1 MTKQL
6 QVTDEAHER
15 IMILKGVLGV
25 KNVSAVIISLMKSR
39 MYDDAFLN
47 SIVEQRESGR
57 RG

>member
-39 MYDDAFLN
+39 MYDDAFFN